1 MARKLDFV
9 SAVLLGASAAALTRE
24 ELAQALNFPPSALEA
39 LIAGGGLNAAG
50 DRISL
55 QEVERFLQ
63 SALLRVYH
71 AEVESGRVVAPGK
84 EKEKDEITIDLPEP
98 KSLALVAEPADSG
111 VVHSIAEYEAS
122 LEPTDNRVSPRFKPK
137 RQVGGTFGNVKF
149 AVLQMSENGLRI
161 RHDETLL
168 PGEEARMSIALVRPQ
183 QSVVVKARVVW
194 TSIAQRGDGPT
205 FCISGVRV
213 TENEDRLQRTV
224 AMLKDARELEP
235 EKPPG
240 SRGTSRDETP
250 SALRGM
256 SDDEVAAILRAV
268 RKFADDPIE
277 ANRWYA
283 RGRFATSEES
293 VRQALQQHARDREQ
307 VLGVWEYL
315 ERRIDLRKVAGVV
328 SWMRSTRAA
337 AV

>member
-1 MARKLDFV
+1 M
-9 SAVLLGASAAALTRE
+9 LLGSSTTALSPDELARALSIPAAAV
-24 ELAQALNFPPSALEA
+24 EA
-39 LIAGGGLNAAG
+39 LLAVGAIKADG

-55 QEVERFLQ
+55 RQVELFLQ
-63 SALLRVYH
+63 NALLRVYH
-71 AEVESGRVVAPGK
+71 AEVESGQPK
-84 EKEKDEITIDLPEP
+84 EEKEEITIDLPEP
-98 KSLALVAEPADSG
+98 KSLAVVAESSDSSI
-111 VVHSIAEYEAS
+111 VHSIAEYEAS
-122 LEPTDNRVSPRFKPK
+122 LESIDNRISPRYKPR

-149 AVLQMSENGLRI
+149 AVLQMSESGLRI

-183 QSVVVKARVVW
+183 QSVLIKARVVW

-213 TENEDRLQRTV
+213 TEHEDRLQRTV
-224 AMLKDARELEP
+224 AMLRDARELEP

-240 SRGTSRDETP
+240 SRAAARDETP

-268 RKFADDPIE
+268 RKLTDDPIE
-277 ANRWYA
+277 ASRWYA
-283 RGRFATSEES
+283 RGRFATADEQ